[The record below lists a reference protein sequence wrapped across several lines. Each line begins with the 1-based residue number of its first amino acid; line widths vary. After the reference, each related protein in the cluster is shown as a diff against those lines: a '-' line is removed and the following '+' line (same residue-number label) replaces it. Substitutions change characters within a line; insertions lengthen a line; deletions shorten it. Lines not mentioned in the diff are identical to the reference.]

1 MSVADPS
8 EQDRRPASAI
18 SLQQLAA
25 MAAPGR
31 RTSDLIGNF
40 GEFGSLFEQLGEPV
54 VIELG
59 KPLPEDKYL
68 PRKRI
73 GSCSAAHNDALLGKK
88 RR

>member
-1 MSVADPS
+1 MVNPS
-8 EQDRRPASAI
+8 KKSRRLASAV

-25 MAAPGR
+25 TAAPGQ
-31 RTSDLIGNF
+31 RTSDLAGSF
-40 GEFGSLFEQLGEPV
+40 GEFGSLFQQLGEPV

-59 KPLPEDKYL
+59 KPLPEDKHL

-73 GSCSAAHNDALLGKK
+73 GSCPAAHNDALLGKK